1 MTEDYEMRR
10 EALAQAFT
18 DHATDSAEYLVKRAQ
33 AFYEFL
39 KGEQAEPV
47 KPLTGDRAEVGE
59 IGNPCVMST
68 ANREACGKSA
78 AFRVIGDRDTDV
90 CDGHLPAAVRWHT
103 TVISGHPTVAPIR

>member
-33 AFYEFL
+33 AFYDFL
-39 KGEQAEPV
+39 RDAQPEPV
-47 KPLTGDRAEVGE
+47 EPLTGDRAEVGE

-68 ANREACGKSA
+68 ANREACGKPA
-78 AFRVIGDRDTDV
+78 AFRVIGARNIDV
-90 CDGHLPAAVRWHT
+90 CEGHLSAAVRWHAV
-103 TVISGHPTVAPIR
+103 VISGHPTVAPIR